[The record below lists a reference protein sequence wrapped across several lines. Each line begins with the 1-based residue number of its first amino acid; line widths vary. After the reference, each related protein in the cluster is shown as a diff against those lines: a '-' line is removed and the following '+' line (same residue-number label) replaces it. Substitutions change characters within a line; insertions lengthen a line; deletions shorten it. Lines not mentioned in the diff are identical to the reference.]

1 MSERIDVQYF
11 AESGTWVRPPGAVR
25 VDYLICAGGGGGS
38 VGIGGIGRGGEDA
51 AVHAGSFFDPDELPE
66 RVEVVVGRGGRG
78 AEFEHVKAGDGA
90 DGYALF
96 LASGTVG
103 APQRG
108 HSVDHAWARNLHG
121 AHQRPALVPR
131 KWRPLAEPARR
142 PRCRTAG

>member
-38 VGIGGIGRGGEDA
+38 IGFGEMGRAGEDGELQS
-51 AVHAGSFFDPDELPE
+51 GSLDPDELPE
-66 RVEVVVGRGGRG
+66 RVEVAVGRGGRG

-96 LASGTVG
+96 LTHLP
-103 APQRG
+103 AP
-108 HSVDHAWARNLHG
+108 
-121 AHQRPALVPR
+121 
-131 KWRPLAEPARR
+131 
-142 PRCRTAG
+142 